1 MDARYDTAFL
11 AARGRAGYWE
21 TAVGRTYFSLQ
32 LQFQD
37 AARFNGALYSWDL
50 GNLSLSRL
58 ASSPLCYRRLATHLR
73 DVSDE
78 HYLITMPRQSG
89 IRFVQAGRET
99 LCHPGAFLLEHG
111 HSPYEFSYGNDNAL
125 WVLKVPGATMRGHLR
140 EPSRYCALSFDA
152 TQGPGWL
159 FASYVDLIGRQLG
172 RGENTLR
179 DLLARQLV
187 DLLVCAVQEDGRG
200 LDPGDSAVRAAH
212 LCRIKAYARRH
223 LADCDLGPER
233 VAQASGISTRYLH
246 ALYRDVGQ
254 TFMQWLHE
262 QRLDCAAQTLRRATR
277 PVSVAGVAQ
286 QWGFSDQSHFS
297 RLFKRRFGCT
307 PGQARRMTG

>member
-1 MDARYDTAFL
+1 MDARYDTASL
-11 AARGRAGYWE
+11 AAADRARYWD

-37 AARFNGALYSWDL
+37 AGRFDGALHSWNL
-50 GNLSLSRL
+50 GDLSLSRL

-73 DVSDE
+73 DGADE
-78 HYLITMPRQSG
+78 HYLITVPRQSD
-89 IRFVQAGRET
+89 IRFLQAGRET

-111 HSPYEFSYGNDNAL
+111 HSPYEFSYGRDNAL
-125 WVLKVPGATMRGHLR
+125 WVLKVPGAMMRGHLR
-140 EPSRYCALSFDA
+140 DPGRYCALSFDA

-172 RGENTLR
+172 RGEDTMR
-179 DLLARQLV
+179 DLLAQQLV
-187 DLLVCAVQEDGRG
+187 DLLVCSVQEDARV

-212 LCRIKAYARRH
+212 LCRIEAYARRH

-233 VAQASGISTRYLH
+233 VAQACGISVRYLH

-262 QRLDCAAQTLRRATR
+262 QRLDRAEQTLRGPAR

-297 RLFKRRFGCT
+297 RLFKRRFGYT
-307 PGQARRMTG
+307 PGQARRMGG